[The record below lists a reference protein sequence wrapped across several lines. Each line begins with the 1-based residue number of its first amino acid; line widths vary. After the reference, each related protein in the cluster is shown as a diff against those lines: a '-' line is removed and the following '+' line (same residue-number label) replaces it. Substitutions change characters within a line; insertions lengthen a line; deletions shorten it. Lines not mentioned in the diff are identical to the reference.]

1 MRSSRTRSEYTSD
14 RMLVLRFR
22 LGVCWVFWFAGFRV
36 LGFFSLGVGFRGL
49 GFRGLGFRGLGV

>member
-22 LGVCWVFWFAGFRV
+22 LGVSWVFWFAGFRV

-49 GFRGLGFRGLGV
+49 GFRGLGV